1 MIQTELPQ
9 IPIADGLSEGSKAFN
24 EFKGLSFDDAI
35 EKVANGLV
43 NFGFKLLIAI
53 LVFYIGRFIIRKLYK
68 MTLNV
73 MTKRRMDDY
82 VAHHICAFSY
92 KDGAVFYTDHNHNWY
107 LGH

>member
-43 NFGFKLLIAI
+43 SFGFKLLIAI

-73 MTKRRMDDY
+73 MTKRRMD
-82 VAHHICAFSY
+82 ASLTTFCAFSY

>member
-35 EKVANGLV
+35 EKVANGFV
-43 NFGFKLLIAI
+43 SIGFKLLIAI

-73 MTKRRMDDY
+73 MTKRRMDASLTTF
-82 VAHHICAFSY
+82 VLSLIKLSLIHI
-92 KDGAVFYTDHNHNWY
+92 
-107 LGH
+107 